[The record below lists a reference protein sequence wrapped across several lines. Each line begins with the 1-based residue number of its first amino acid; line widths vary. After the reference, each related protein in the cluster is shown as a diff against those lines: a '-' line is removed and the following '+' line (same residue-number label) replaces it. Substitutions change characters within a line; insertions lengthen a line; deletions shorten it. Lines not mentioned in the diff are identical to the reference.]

1 MLLLFLCAE
10 GKRMRL
16 NKLQVLAHPPDLLQS
31 FYTRKYSPTR
41 SFRQC
46 NVTLHSV
53 KRDYQS
59 RKRAHTHFLH
69 NYVWSDTHIDRN
81 SLSALRSICSKLSLE
96 HLLLCSAQIKQRKI
110 DKKNTILTIVLWPV
124 LYFYVLKSSG
134 QHSIKLM
141 I

>member
-110 DKKNTILTIVLWPV
+110 DKKIRSLPLSFGRCYIFMCLNHQGSTA
-124 LYFYVLKSSG
+124 
-134 QHSIKLM
+134 
-141 I
+141 